1 MNIQQ
6 LKGIGEK
13 TAALL
18 SRLSVYTVKD
28 LVGLYPRAY
37 DVYEKPVFVQEA
49 VEEHASEIVS
59 IEAVVARNVEQ
70 YSTPRMKVLSTVV
83 RDEQGTSLKCTWF
96 NMPFLRSSLKPGA
109 HYVFRGQLAK
119 KKGSFVLEQPQM
131 YTMAAYAQLQGSMQP
146 IYPLTKGLSNKT
158 VAKAVKQALE
168 KYDTCLEKEYIPV
181 DIRSAYQLA
190 EHNFAVQRIHFPQSQ
205 EDYLQSRKRLAFE
218 EFFLFVLAVRN
229 MKEKNT
235 HRLNEYRILNDART
249 DKFISELE
257 FELTDAQKKTW
268 EEIKENMS
276 GSALMSRLIQG
287 DVGSGKTIIAVLA
300 LMNTAFAGYQGA
312 MMVPT
317 EVLAKQQ
324 YESICSMFEKHQ
336 IPLKVVLLMGSM
348 TAAQKRAVYEQI
360 RTHEADIVV
369 GTHAVIQEKAVYDK
383 LALVITDEQ
392 HRFGVNQRRALSM
405 KGDNPHVL
413 VMSATPIP
421 RTLAIIVYGDLDISI
436 IDTLPAERLPIK
448 NCVVGTN
455 YRENAYKFIAG
466 QVKEGRQAYVI
477 CPMVEES
484 ENVDAENVVEYAE
497 KLKAALP
504 PQIRVEYLHGKMKAN
519 QKEEIM
525 ARFAARETDV
535 LVSTTV
541 IEVGVN
547 VPNATVMMVE
557 NADRFGLAQLHQL
570 RGRVGRGAYQSYCI
584 FMQGNEEEETSRR
597 LEILNKSND
606 GFFIAGEDL
615 KLRGPGDLFGIRQS
629 ADGTR
634 GRIAVHDRHLN
645 VHQHQIIVPGDIYQD
660 SDVLKAASDAAGG
673 ILELDRELELPQHEK
688 LKERLN
694 AYMKYDLENLGL

>member
-570 RGRVGRGAYQSYCI
+570 RGRVGRGKYQSYCI
-584 FMQGNEEEETSRR
+584 FVSGSDTAKAKDR
-597 LEILNKSND
+597 LGILNQTND
-606 GFFIAGEDL
+606 GFKIAGGGFKTAWTGRFFRRAPE
-615 KLRGPGDLFGIRQS
+615 RGF
-629 ADGTR
+629 AF
-634 GRIAVHDRHLN
+634 
-645 VHQHQIIVPGDIYQD
+645 
-660 SDVLKAASDAAGG
+660 
-673 ILELDRELELPQHEK
+673 
-688 LKERLN
+688 
-694 AYMKYDLENLGL
+694 